1 MTSYFYKSV
10 YQRKFKELPRWKQL
24 AIEEDS
30 QSDHWSGIL
39 TEFVKSVIEEADK
52 SFDEQ
57 EALLKLPKEQQIVS
71 FNHDFDDESLE
82 IKSRLKSKKN

>member
-10 YQRKFKELPRWKQL
+10 YQRKFNELPRWKQL

-30 QSDHWSGIL
+30 QRDHWSGIL

-57 EALLKLPKEQQIVS
+57 EELLKLPKDQQIVS
-71 FNHDFDDESLE
+71 FNHNFDSETHQL
-82 IKSRLKSKKN
+82 KSRHKSKKN